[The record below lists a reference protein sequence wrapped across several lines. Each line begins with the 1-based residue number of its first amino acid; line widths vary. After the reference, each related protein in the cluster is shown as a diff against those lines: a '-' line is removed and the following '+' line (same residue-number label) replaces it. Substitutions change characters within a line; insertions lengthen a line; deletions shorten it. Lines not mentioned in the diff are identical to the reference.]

1 MRLAHVETS
10 DISSTSGAV
19 RSLLIREHYLCQLY
33 CSGYKSCSSV
43 GLQAKV
49 KKKMLQS
56 YVQYSVERSQ
66 LSATG
71 VTYFQHVIS
80 HDAFGLDEDLVDH
93 GVTMITV
100 HLMDAVLV
108 EFGQGQQHLQ
118 GQGLGLFTV
127 AHLHRLSS
135 TDTEGICEGFF
146 FYLLHILH
154 ILMIIVTVKMILHI
168 VSYIYSSK

>member
-10 DISSTSGAV
+10 DISSPSGAV
-19 RSLLIREHYLCQLY
+19 RSLLIRQHYLCQLY
-33 CSGYKSCSSV
+33 CSGYKSCSCV

-49 KKKMLQS
+49 KKKCFSRM
-56 YVQYSVERSQ
+56 YCAERSQ
-66 LSATG
+66 LSVKG
-71 VTYFQHVIS
+71 LTYFQHVIS

-93 GVTMITV
+93 GVTVITV

-118 GQGLGLFTV
+118 GKGLGLFTV

-135 TDTEGICEGFF
+135 RDTEGICEGFSYTYYTYCI
-146 FYLLHILH
+146 YL
-154 ILMIIVTVKMILHI
+154 
-168 VSYIYSSK
+168 